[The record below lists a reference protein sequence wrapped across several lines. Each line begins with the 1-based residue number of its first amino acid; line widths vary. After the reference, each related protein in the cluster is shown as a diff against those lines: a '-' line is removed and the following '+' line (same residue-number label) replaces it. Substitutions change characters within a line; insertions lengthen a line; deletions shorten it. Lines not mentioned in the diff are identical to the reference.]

1 MTARQFLSYLH
12 ISPHICAL
20 TLASTTMAASSA
32 FAQTAAGQSGIA
44 ETKPLTYDVV
54 SVKVNK
60 SDSGNMSINSTYVN
74 YSATNVSLKTLIS
87 SAYDIKEDLISGVP
101 GSLNSARF
109 DIQAKIIDGDSEAI
123 KKLTRVQ
130 RDAPL
135 RSMLAERFQ
144 LKLHTEVK
152 DLPVFA
158 MMLAK
163 GGPKFKPTALNDPSG
178 KGEGT
183 SIQNGVFTA
192 NAITMSSLAD
202 SLSYQL
208 HRTVLDRTG
217 LSGKFDLSFSWLTP
231 YGPDASPES
240 SESSLLTALGE
251 QLGLK
256 LQSAKGPVEV
266 LDVDHVEMPSEN

>member
-1 MTARQFLSYLH
+1 MTARQFLTYLH
-12 ISPHICAL
+12 ISKHICAL
-20 TLASTTMAASSA
+20 TLASVTMAASSA
-32 FAQTAAGQSGIA
+32 FAQTAARQSGIA

-54 SVKVNK
+54 AVKLNK
-60 SDSGNMSINSTYVN
+60 SDSGNMSIDSNDIN

-87 SAYDIKEDLISGVP
+87 SAYGIREDLISGVP

-109 DIQAKIIDGDSEAI
+109 DIQAKITDTEPEAL
-123 KKLTRVQ
+123 KMLTRVQ
-130 RDAPL
+130 RAAPL

-144 LKLHTEVK
+144 LKLHTEIRL
-152 DLPVFA
+152 LPVLT
-158 MMLAK
+158 MILAK
-163 GGPKFKPTALNDPSG
+163 GGPKFMPTALSDPSG

-192 NAITMSSLAD
+192 HAIPMSSLAN

-240 SESSLLTALGE
+240 SESSLLTALRE
-251 QLGLK
+251 QLGLR

-266 LDVDHVEMPSEN
+266 LVVDHLEMPSEN

>member
-1 MTARQFLSYLH
+1 MRAVELLR
-12 ISPHICAL
+12 
-20 TLASTTMAASSA
+20 STRVSRSVWLDPFVCIAFSMPNAAAQQGSLPSA
-32 FAQTAAGQSGIA
+32 GIGV
-44 ETKPLTYDVV
+44 KPFTYDVV

-60 SDSGNMSINSTYVN
+60 SDSGNMSIDSNDIN
-74 YSATNVSLKTLIS
+74 FSAINVSPKTLIS
-87 SAYDIKEDLISGVP
+87 SAYDIKEDLISGVS
-101 GSLNSARF
+101 GSLSSARF

-123 KKLTRVQ
+123 KKLNRVQ

-144 LKLHTEVK
+144 LKLHAEIK
-152 DLPVFA
+152 LLPVFA
-158 MMLAK
+158 MTLAK

-183 SIQNGVFTA
+183 RH
-192 NAITMSSLAD
+192 AIPMSSVAN

-231 YGPDASPES
+231 YGPDASRES
-240 SESSLLTALGE
+240 SESSLLTALRE

-266 LDVDHVEMPSEN
+266 LVVNHLEMPSEN